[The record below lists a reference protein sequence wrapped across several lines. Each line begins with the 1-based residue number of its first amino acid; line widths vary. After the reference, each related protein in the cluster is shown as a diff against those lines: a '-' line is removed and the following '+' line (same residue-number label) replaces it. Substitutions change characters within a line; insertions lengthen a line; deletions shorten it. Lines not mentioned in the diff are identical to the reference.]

1 MARVSTTTARFNPFT
16 MEELYAPVLRATEKH
31 LEQQEKYDEL
41 ANQAEVWKYR
51 IDPESTQALEVY
63 NTFMNNMNAMV
74 DDLNANGILNP
85 SVRDNFSAL
94 RRSNP
99 IPMFEEAWKRQQ
111 ADNLMRAEKGDNT
124 VWAKNNRFDDYLTNK
139 VDNTSV
145 NLNDVLKQSAGM
157 GANLAKTITSA
168 PEYSSIL
175 GGQYWQS
182 VQKNGIP
189 QNVFD
194 AVRTGDLTNLNDD
207 EAKLA
212 VILGQT
218 IDDIKGQIGYSNYD
232 NNPLGQQRIDD
243 AIWNGMRAGIETT
256 DYGKEANRAYLD
268 PARSYSLSREKIE
281 DRRKDDEWNR
291 YHNPDG
297 SINYDAYYAD
307 KEEEQNAIDRV
318 WQERGLPE
326 EEKPNVLSGTF
337 GTKTSNKTKTTTS
350 NKSTGTAPKSEIAI
364 KPTGYYTKS
373 ANSRGFWGKG
383 EEGYDEYDKL
393 GGKFKPQLYDT
404 EEDFTIDIP
413 ETVFD
418 ALKNKEV
425 AGISVQREG
434 RGVYKAK
441 INNSVMKKRVE
452 EETEQPSYRE
462 ALKYYDIRALLDK
475 NGEIILHLD
484 PSKTVKERTTVTTGV
499 GGLVP

>member
-1 MARVSTTTARFNPFT
+1 MARVSTTTAKFNPFT

-51 IDPESTQALEVY
+51 IDPESTQALEAY

-74 DDLNANGILNP
+74 DDLNANGILSP
-85 SVRDNFSAL
+85 SARDNFSAL

-182 VQKNGIP
+182 IQRNGIP

-194 AVRTGDLTNLNDD
+194 AVRNGDLSNLNDS
-207 EAKLA
+207 EIELA
-212 VILGQT
+212 AILGQT
-218 IDDIKGQIGYSNYD
+218 IDDIKGQIGYDNYA
-232 NNPLGQQRIDD
+232 NNPLGQRRIDD

-256 DYGKEANRAYLD
+256 EYSDKVNKDHLD
-268 PARSYSLSREKIE
+268 PASGYAL
-281 DRRKDDEWNR
+281 RRKKIDDARADR
-291 YHNPDG
+291 YYNSDG
-297 SINYDAYYAD
+297 SINYEKYYED
-307 KEEEQNAIDRV
+307 KQAEQNEIDRI
-318 WQERGLPE
+318 WKERGLPE
-326 EEKPNVLSGTF
+326 EEKPNVISGTF
-337 GTKTSNKTKTTTS
+337 GTKTTS
-350 NKSTGTAPKSEIAI
+350 KSTSSSKSGGSGTPKPKEVTL
-364 KPTGYYTKS
+364 KPEGYYIKTE
-373 ANSRGFWGKG
+373 NNNGYWGKG
-383 EEGYDEYDKL
+383 AEEYDDYEKL
-393 GGKFKPQLYDT
+393 GGRYKPLLTNT
-404 EEDFTIDIP
+404 ESNFDIEIP
-413 ETVFD
+413 ETVYGN
-418 ALKNKEV
+418 LKRKTLNGITVKKTKDINGKTIYV
-425 AGISVQREG
+425 ATVS
-434 RGVYKAK
+434 
-441 INNSVMKKRVE
+441 NSTMKTAVE
-452 EETEQPSYRE
+452 DNLEESYTD
-462 ALKYYDIRALLDK
+462 ALKYYDLTASVNDK
-475 NGEIILHLD
+475 GDIVIGVKG
-484 PSKTVKERTTVTTGV
+484 SKTTKERDNESKGIE
-499 GGLVP
+499 GIEG